1 MVRGNP
7 LLRAHVA
14 EYRTLVFVISPHAC
28 FLSAAPVHR
37 HRQTR
42 YCTTFSAACESRA
55 LTNWPQVELPAGFP
69 GLARVPLIIVAA
81 SAASATKTFS
91 TAATAAARRIRLRL
105 RLVDLQ

>member
-42 YCTTFSAACESRA
+42 YCTTFSAAC
-55 LTNWPQVELPAGFP
+55 
-69 GLARVPLIIVAA
+69 
-81 SAASATKTFS
+81 SAAPQMPASLTTLSFSPTFVIPRS
-91 TAATAAARRIRLRL
+91 EAPLSFRGAKRRGTCCPPAAPLL
-105 RLVDLQ
+105 PG